1 MGWPLRTPPNN
12 EVHTLISSVPRRPLA
27 LAAGVL
33 AVVLTACSGGASF
46 TPLPSGAEPPSDC
59 ARVANGVLNLS
70 AQNTKFSAPCL
81 VANAGEAFTI
91 HFTNQD
97 TMPHNV
103 AVYPD
108 SSKSSTIMKGNIVS
122 TQGESMDYKVE
133 AQAAGQ
139 YYFDCDVHPDVMNGT
154 LYVVSS

>member
-1 MGWPLRTPPNN
+1 
-12 EVHTLISSVPRRPLA
+12 LISSVPRRSLA
-27 LAAGVL
+27 LAAGIL
-33 AVVLTACSGGASF
+33 AVLLTACSGGASF

-59 ARVANGVLNLS
+59 AKVANGVITLT

-81 VANAGEAFTI
+81 VTNAGEAFTI

-97 TMPHNV
+97 TMPHNM
-103 AVYPD
+103 AVYSD
-108 SSKSSTIMKGNIVS
+108 SSKSSTIMKGEIIS
-122 TQGESMDYKVE
+122 TRGDSMDYKVE
-133 AQAAGQ
+133 AQGAGQ